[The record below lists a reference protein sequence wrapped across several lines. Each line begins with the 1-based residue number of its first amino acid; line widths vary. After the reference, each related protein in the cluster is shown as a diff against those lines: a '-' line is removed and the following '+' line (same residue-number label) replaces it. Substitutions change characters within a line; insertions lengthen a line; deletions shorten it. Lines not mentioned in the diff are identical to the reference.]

1 MEKST
6 KIISIVV
13 VVIAIGAVI
22 TFASLKSKRIKQEK
36 EALLKAIEEQKNLTE
51 QELKELKDRLE
62 NASEAEKEVLKE
74 ELLTDIG
81 NVIVGKYAYPKGAS
95 VNVRKSAYV
104 NNGVVNNLIYE
115 NYKKKVGI
123 ILSVVKSDEYGDKKK
138 WYKVKLTEPF
148 NGWTFSTAEG
158 YVREDQITVK
168 NM

>member
-1 MEKST
+1 MKKST

-22 TFASLKSKRIKQEK
+22 TFTSLKSKRIKEEK

-51 QELKELKDRLE
+51 QQLKDLKDRLE
-62 NASEAEKEVLKE
+62 NASEAEQLALKE

-81 NVIVGKYAYPKGAS
+81 NVKVGKFAYPKGVS
-95 VNVRKSAYV
+95 VNVRTSAKV
-104 NNGVVNNLIYE
+104 NNGLVNNLIYE
-115 NYKKKVGI
+115 NYKKKVGV
-123 ILSVVKSDEYGDKKK
+123 ILSVVKSDEYGDKNK

-148 NGWTFSTAEG
+148 DGWTFDATEG

>member
-1 MEKST
+1 MKKST

-22 TFASLKSKRIKQEK
+22 TFTSLKSKRRKEEK

-51 QELKELKDRLE
+51 QQLKDLKDRLE
-62 NASEAEKEVLKE
+62 NASETEQLALKE

-81 NVIVGKYAYPKGAS
+81 NVKVGKFAYPKGAS
-95 VNVRKSAYV
+95 VNVRTSAKV
-104 NNGVVNNLIYE
+104 NNGLVNNLIYE

-123 ILSVVKSDEYGDKKK
+123 ILSVVKSDEYGDKNK

-148 NGWTFSTAEG
+148 DGWTFDATEG